1 MQERKE
7 DRSLGDLFADLAGE
21 TSTLVRQEV
30 TLAKTEMTQ
39 KATRVGKNV
48 AFLAVG
54 GVVAYAGVLT
64 LLAAV
69 ILGLVA
75 LGLPAWVAALLLGLV
90 VAGAGAVL
98 IQRGR
103 DALSRKDLAPR
114 QTMETLKEDA
124 AWVKEQTQ

>member
-7 DRSLGDLFADLAGE
+7 DRSLGDLFAALASE

-39 KATRVGKNV
+39 QATRVGKNV

-54 GVVAYAGVLT
+54 GAVAYAGVLT

-103 DALSRKDLAPR
+103 DALSREDLAPR

-124 AWVKEQTQ
+124 AWVKEQTR